1 MERWVVDGRWVG
13 EWKGGWVSGKV
24 GGRAGRLVI
33 SSFINYW
40 TKSSMVAMKDFMA
53 VNKARVI

>member
-1 MERWVVDGRWVG
+1 MDGKWVEGGRWM
-13 EWKGGWVSGKV
+13 EGGWVSGKV
-24 GGRAGRLVI
+24 GGRVGRLVI

-40 TKSSMVAMKDFMA
+40 MKSSMVAMKDFMA